1 MKISLSRLKE
11 ICSNGNY
18 TYIVGTDNFY
28 GLDLF
33 TNDLII
39 HQKYDKVVVIFNPN
53 IVYFVSDNGCI
64 GIQHINEI
72 DYKRSL
78 DDSGEIS
85 IVCGNKNKR
94 KYVILIDKKY

>member
-39 HQKYDKVVVIFNPN
+39 HQKYDKVN
-53 IVYFVSDNGCI
+53 IPARI
-64 GIQHINEI
+64 TP
-72 DYKRSL
+72 
-78 DDSGEIS
+78 
-85 IVCGNKNKR
+85 
-94 KYVILIDKKY
+94 

>member
-1 MKISLSRLKE
+1 MKVSLSRLKE
-11 ICSNGNY
+11 ICNNGNY
-18 TYIVGTDNFY
+18 TYIVGTDNFN
-28 GLDLF
+28 GLDPF
-33 TNDLII
+33 SNDLII
-39 HQKYDKVVVIFNPN
+39 HQKYDKVVVIFNLN

-64 GIQHINEI
+64 WIQHINEI

-94 KYVILIDKKY
+94 KYVILMDKKY